1 MGHFEGKGKGKGYKG
16 NSMSVNASLA
26 YSNREMP
33 KSKWTKAAIL
43 EHLEKE
49 DRPDLVE
56 KARQL
61 PHYVLI
67 TFLRNTSV
75 HHTGAL
81 FNQTRFWTFQTDW
94 FANADQAD
102 FDNIIAEHKA
112 KNTKTAEERAEANRR
127 AEASRQ
133 MKAKKAELEK
143 LFKYSTYKTLN
154 GFLRNVT
161 PELEV
166 ELTAKRAEAI
176 RARREQ
182 LRASWTKQNHQCG
195 LDQIEDDDFI
205 DSYIRF

>member
-1 MGHFEGKGKGKGYKG
+1 
-16 NSMSVNASLA
+16 
-26 YSNREMP
+26 
-33 KSKWTKAAIL
+33 
-43 EHLEKE
+43 
-49 DRPDLVE
+49 
-56 KARQL
+56 
-61 PHYVLI
+61 
-67 TFLRNTSV
+67 
-75 HHTGAL
+75 
-81 FNQTRFWTFQTDW
+81 
-94 FANADQAD
+94 
-102 FDNIIAEHKA
+102 
-112 KNTKTAEERAEANRR
+112 
-127 AEASRQ
+127 